1 MMLEIARMEDLE
13 AICALYESTC
23 AQMQGLN
30 QWSWGEYP
38 SRDIVREDLE
48 AGRLYVARQGG
59 APICAVAIDQE
70 QEEQYARVDW
80 LFGTRPGSFHRF
92 AVAGELRG
100 QGLGRKVLGE
110 IIQILQGM
118 GCDSLRCDTSAENAA
133 ALHLYESQG
142 MRRAGAVHYPPNL
155 SQD

>member
-23 AQMQGLN
+23 AQMQAAGLN

-80 LFGTRPGSFHRF
+80 LFGTRPALPS
-92 AVAGELRG
+92 LCRG
-100 QGLGRKVLGE
+100 RG
-110 IIQILQGM
+110 
-118 GCDSLRCDTSAENAA
+118 A
-133 ALHLYESQG
+133 
-142 MRRAGAVHYPPNL
+142 AGAGPGPQGAGGDHPDSPGHGLRQPALRYIRGERRRPAPV
-155 SQD
+155 

>member
-100 QGLGRKVLGE
+100 YGLRQPALRYLRGE
-110 IIQILQGM
+110 
-118 GCDSLRCDTSAENAA
+118 
-133 ALHLYESQG
+133 
-142 MRRAGAVHYPPNL
+142 RRRPAPV
-155 SQD
+155 